1 VNIPTQR
8 IKPLSEGYFHS
19 LDGLRG
25 LAMILVLIFHFARM
39 KSSAFTFEIGWV
51 GLQIFFVLSGF
62 LITRILLSSKNL
74 TLKHFLRQF
83 YLRRAL
89 RIFPLYY
96 GYLVLLLVLF
106 FIINEP
112 KDILGY
118 YNYLLTYSYN
128 FSILSNDWQLSRMYV
143 HLWSLSVEEQ
153 FYIIW
158 PFAVYFLS
166 TKSLKKLMVGLILV
180 VPLFRFLLQI
190 YLTNTF
196 ESKDQEFIGNMVYW
210 FSFSHFDAFALG
222 GALNFVSEDFLG
234 ISKKIWL
241 YITLL
246 GCIVAGSINGLAL
259 QAHGLFEIS
268 TLGYP
273 LHSTINNQ
281 HIWSYSLLN
290 LFFAALIWNTIT
302 AKRSIFNFKPLQEI
316 GKISYS
322 MYIFHF
328 AILIIFEKAGIQH
341 YNNYLGLMLYLV
353 VCTLFAY
360 LLYHGVEKR
369 ILALKSKI

>member
-1 VNIPTQR
+1 
-8 IKPLSEGYFHS
+8 
-19 LDGLRG
+19 
-25 LAMILVLIFHFARM
+25 MILVLVFHFARM
-39 KSSAFTFEIGWV
+39 KHSAFRFEIGWV

-62 LITRILLSSKNL
+62 LITRILLSSKYL
-74 TLKHFLRQF
+74 SLKDFLRQF

-96 GYLVLLLVLF
+96 GYLVLLLLLF
-106 FIINEP
+106 FLTKEP
-112 KDILGY
+112 KDILSY
-118 YNYLLTYSYN
+118 YAYLLTYSYN
-128 FSILSNDWQLSRMYV
+128 FSIFSNDWQISRMYV

-153 FYIIW
+153 FYLVW

-166 TKSLKKLMVGLILV
+166 TGSLKKLMMGLIFV

-190 YLTNTF
+190 YLVKAF
-196 ESKDQEFIGNMVYW
+196 ESKDQELIGNMVYW
-210 FSFSHFDAFALG
+210 SSFSHFDAFALG
-222 GALNFVSEDFLG
+222 GALNFVKEDFLG
-234 ISKKIWL
+234 ISKKMWL

-246 GCIVAGSINGLAL
+246 SCMVAACINGLAL
-259 QAHGLFEIS
+259 LSHGLFEVS

-316 GKISYS
+316 GKISYG

-328 AILIIFEKAGIQH
+328 AILIVFEKAGVQY
-341 YNNYLGLMLYLV
+341 YNSYFVLIVYLV

-360 LLYHGVEKR
+360 VLYHGVEKR
-369 ILALKSKI
+369 ILVLKSKI